1 MPFVPGVLALSAA
14 SSRSVGAA
22 IGGLIGVALVFTFV
36 WRLNLRGAT
45 WLDGELQKVEAL
57 EGQL

>member
-1 MPFVPGVLALSAA
+1 VA